1 MRLCK
6 TYQFNSGITGLKLGW
21 SLAGPPL
28 MTVYCYLFGDT
39 MIDTG
44 QSHIGREVVSIAC
57 DNRIKQIFLTHH
69 HEDHS
74 GNAAAIQIL
83 AGANVF
89 GHHLSI
95 EKLKIP
101 YSILPYQKYVWGK
114 TTPLTLKP
122 LPEQIE
128 TVLGKMISI
137 HTPGHSKDHTVF
149 FLPDQGI
156 IFSGDLYLGDRIKF
170 FRADEDIGTQIESLK
185 KLVDLD
191 FDILLCGHNPKQK
204 KGKEHIC
211 LKLNFLENLYGD
223 IIELWKKGLPEK
235 EVFRSLKLKES
246 HFIKYFCFGNVS
258 MINGVSSSIRHHKSI
273 NRV

>member
-6 TYQFNSGITGLKLGW
+6 TYQLNNSITALKLGW

-44 QSHIGREVVSIAC
+44 QSHMGRDVVSIAR

-74 GNAAAIQIL
+74 GNAAAIQTL
-83 AGANVF
+83 DGADVF
-89 GHHLSI
+89 GHDLSI
-95 EKLKIP
+95 EKLKTP

-122 LPEQIE
+122 FPEEIE
-128 TVLGKMISI
+128 TVLGKMFPI
-137 HTPGHSKDHTVF
+137 HTPGHSKDHTIL
-149 FLPDQGI
+149 FLPDKGI
-156 IFSGDLYLGDRIKF
+156 IFSGDIYLGDRIKF
-170 FRADEDIGTQIESLK
+170 FRADEDIGTQIKSLK
-185 KLVDLD
+185 KLSHLN
-191 FDILLCGHNPKQK
+191 FDILLCAHNPKQER
-204 KGKEHIC
+204 GKEHIF

-223 IIELWKKGLPEK
+223 IIELWKKGLSEK
-235 EVFRSLKLKES
+235 QIFSSLKLKES
-246 HFIKYFCFGNVS
+246 HLVKYFCFGNVS
-258 MINGVSSSIRHHKSI
+258 MMNGVRSAIRHYNFIQTS
-273 NRV
+273 